1 MTRMD
6 PDYGYLNVAVTSM
19 LNKITS
25 VGSVID
31 GALQPVYFI
40 TGVLLLVFACIKFL
54 WQRDLAPLAAFVVR
68 YMQLMVLIFVS
79 GQWMPLT
86 DQYVS
91 QMGAFGANA
100 AGFNIL
106 QLAPAKVI
114 VRALEIAS
122 RMYTENMSWM
132 RLIFGS
138 AEDTVAH
145 LLLLVGCVGT
155 ILLAIFMAA
164 WIMLFFVVFK
174 LATVVALVFLA
185 FLMFDAT
192 RFMAAPGLARI
203 LAYGVQMLVLGLV
216 TGLFFMV
223 LDAFDLSGHL
233 RVGQSVAL
241 LVVMFFFVLLFK
253 YTTDL
258 AREQVSGMPTLDLH
272 DTGRLAGRAAGT
284 AASMIGGIGTIG
296 LGTLGAIRLAGPA
309 GGSLPGASVGATSS
323 AMRSSA
329 MGSSGSSSGS
339 GGAIAGAPAA
349 VRRMLDKPPIDA
361 TWTEARDLPKTAARL
376 LEARRSL
383 PPPPRQLPPPR
394 S

>member
-1 MTRMD
+1 MIFKNQLSCLR
-6 PDYGYLNVAVTSM
+6 PPCGGIV
-19 LNKITS
+19 
-25 VGSVID
+25 D

-40 TGVLLLVFACIKFL
+40 TGVLLLVFACIKFM
-54 WQRDLAPLAAFVVR
+54 WQRDLSPLAAFVVR

-86 DQYVS
+86 ENYVA
-91 QMGAFGANA
+91 QMGSFGANT
-100 AGFNIL
+100 AGFDTL
-106 QLAPAKVI
+106 QLAPGPVI
-114 VRALEIAS
+114 MRALELAN

-138 AEDTVAH
+138 TEDTVAH
-145 LLLLVGCVGT
+145 LLLAFGCIGT

-258 AREQVSGMPTLDLH
+258 AREQISGMPTLDLH

-284 AASMIGGIGTIG
+284 AASMIGGIGTVA
-296 LGTLGAIRLAGPA
+296 LGTLGGLRLARMA
-309 GGSLPGASVGATSS
+309 GSTAGNTIASLPATPPGTASPGGFRAGDGPG
-323 AMRSSA
+323 
-329 MGSSGSSSGS
+329 MG
-339 GGAIAGAPAA
+339 GGPGMAGIPASA
-349 VRRMLDKPPIDA
+349 VRLLARPPVDA
-361 TWTEARDLPKTAARL
+361 AWTEARDLPKTAARL
-376 LEARRSL
+376 LEAQRAL